1 LAIYAIQ
8 ESEFHYE
15 DKLESTG
22 HRRFLNVYLLALL
35 NLSVMTSLRNL
46 PLVAHYGYA
55 SAFFY
60 FLVAVVFLFPAAL
73 ISAEL
78 ATGWTRTGGVYIWV
92 REAFGPGWGFFA
104 VWMQWIHNV
113 TWFPA
118 ILSFSASTLAYIFEP
133 SLAEN
138 RVFLISC
145 ILIGFWGFTFFNYY
159 GLKTSSWFS
168 ALGVIAGT
176 ILPGVFL
183 IVLGCIWLI
192 RGEPLQIEF
201 SLKALIP
208 FTNNATPSSYIESIV
223 FVTGL
228 FLAFG
233 GLEVSAAHA
242 REVQNPQKTFPRAV
256 LLAACIALF
265 IYAFGAL
272 SIAIIVPQEQIS
284 LVAGLMETFH
294 LFADTFSIGWL
305 LIPLGIMIVW
315 GAVGELNAWIIG
327 PVRALHATSKHG
339 DLPPYF
345 QKLNPHGIPTNLL
358 LFQGIIVTI
367 ASFAFLFMPSA
378 SSAFWIL
385 SVLSTQLYLLMY
397 ILMFLAAIK
406 LRYSHPHVPRVYRV
420 PYEKPGI
427 WFVGGL
433 GVLSSTIAFLFGF
446 VPPGQLATGSI
457 YFYEGFLVIGLFLM
471 SLIPYLIYRFRKPSW
486 HVEPKEYNAI
496 P

>member
-1 LAIYAIQ
+1 
-8 ESEFHYE
+8 
-15 DKLESTG
+15 
-22 HRRFLNVYLLALL
+22 
-35 NLSVMTSLRNL
+35 MTSLRNL

-60 FLVAVVFLFPAAL
+60 LLVAVIFLLPAAL

-78 ATGWTRTGGVYIWV
+78 ATGWNRTGGVYIWV

-113 TWFPA
+113 TWYPA
-118 ILSFSASTLAYIFEP
+118 ILSFSATTLAYMFDP

-138 RVFLISC
+138 KVYLIST
-145 ILIGFWGFTFFNYY
+145 ILIGFWCFTFFNYR

-176 ILPGVFL
+176 IFPGFL
-183 IVLGCIWLI
+183 LIILGCLWLYS
-192 RGEPLQIEF
+192 GEPVQIEF
-201 SLKALIP
+201 SLSALLP
-208 FTNNATPSSYIESIV
+208 YLNDLESASYIENVV
-223 FVTGL
+223 FVSGL

-233 GLEVSAAHA
+233 GLEVSAVHA

-256 LLAACIALF
+256 LLAGGLSLIL
-265 IYAFGAL
+265 YVLGAL
-272 SIAIIVPQEQIS
+272 AIAIMVPNEKIS
-284 LVAGLMETFH
+284 LVAGLMEAFN
-294 LFADTFSIGWL
+294 LFLGKFGMGWM

-345 QKLNPHGIPTNLL
+345 QKLNQHGMPANLL
-358 LFQGIIVTI
+358 FFQGLVVSA

-385 SVLSTQLYLLMY
+385 SVMSTQLYLLMY

-406 LRYSHPHVPRVYRV
+406 LRYSHAHVIRAYKI
-420 PYEKPGI
+420 PYGKPGI

-433 GVLSSTIAFLFGF
+433 GVVSSALAFIVGF
-446 VPPGQLATGSI
+446 IPPGQIEVGSLH
-457 YFYEGFLVIGLFLM
+457 FYEGFLLTGLVLM
-471 SLIPYLIYRFRKPSW
+471 SIIPYLIYRFRNPSW
-486 HVEPKEYNAI
+486 NKYHK
-496 P
+496 